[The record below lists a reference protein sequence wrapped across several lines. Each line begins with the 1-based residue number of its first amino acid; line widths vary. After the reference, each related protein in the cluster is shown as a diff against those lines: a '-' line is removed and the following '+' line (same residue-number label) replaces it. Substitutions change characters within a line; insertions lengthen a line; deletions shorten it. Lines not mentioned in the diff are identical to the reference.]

1 MLSMLAAIWLLT
13 SSVALAQTASPG
25 EAERIA
31 RAYVAAYSAANWD
44 GMAQYMAED
53 FVLIDR
59 TNPDP
64 SFAPEYRSREAALAM
79 LRRFGTEGGII
90 ELGFE
95 FPVVFESNGIVVFQG
110 HVNTFGAP
118 PGRDF
123 AYRWRA
129 QQVTVLTIRNGRVAR
144 HEDFANYAAPTV
156 TRVPRPSTP

>member
-1 MLSMLAAIWLLT
+1 MLLAAMWLF
-13 SSVALAQTASPG
+13 SSSATLAQTSAPN
-25 EAERIA
+25 EAERVA

-44 GMAQYMAED
+44 GMAQYMGDE

-64 SFAPEYRSREAALAM
+64 NFTPEYRSREAALAM

-129 QQVTVLTIRNGRVAR
+129 QQVTVLTIRNGRVVR

-156 TRVPRPSTP
+156 TRVPRPATP